1 MDRPSRSP
9 SRAAQSLLAYLVLYP
24 GLTHRR
30 EQLAGL
36 LAPNVEEAAA
46 RNTLRHALWRV
57 RKSLGCDP
65 HTGRDY
71 LIADEIAVSFDA
83 TNPLWL
89 DAAVL
94 AARTPADAGAEVL
107 LEQVSVYGGELL
119 PGFYDD
125 WIVLERERVEAV
137 FESKMRMLLER
148 LSGAGCWDE
157 VMDWGE
163 RWIAIGRSPE
173 SAYCA
178 LDAGPRRAGRL
189 VTDRMDL
196 PAVRGGPAERTGGAA
211 ERGDAA
217 AA

>member
-1 MDRPSRSP
+1 MLEVRLLGQFDLRRDGQTLALP

-178 LDAGPRRAGRL
+178 LMLAHAAGRL
-189 VTDRMDL
+189 ITDRMDL
-196 PAVRGGPAERTGGAA
+196 PAMRG
-211 ERGDAA
+211 
-217 AA
+217 